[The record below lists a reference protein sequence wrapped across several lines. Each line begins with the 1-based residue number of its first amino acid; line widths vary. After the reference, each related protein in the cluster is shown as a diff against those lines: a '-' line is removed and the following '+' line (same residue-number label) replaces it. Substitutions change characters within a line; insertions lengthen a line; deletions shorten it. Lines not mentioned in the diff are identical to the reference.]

1 MTGNYIF
8 VYLVTDETTLLPR
21 SVAWVEEDSVNKYAR
36 QCEQALLER
45 WTDVE
50 VDVTTYSQKMHVETD
65 VPDADEEVIRA
76 IVEAVWSRFDWL
88 VTDPADRRS
97 GFLVVWTGSDG
108 AREQICEEYG
118 YATLAD
124 AERTAREFFA
134 PENAENVAEAGRLVG
149 EIPVAAE
156 IWLGGE
162 VVAIYTP

>member
-1 MTGNYIF
+1 MYLF
-8 VYLVTDETTLLPR
+8 VYLRTDEDTLLP
-21 SVAWVEEDSVNKYAR
+21 SGVSWNEKDSVNAYSR
-36 QCEQALLER
+36 QVEQALLDR
-45 WTDVE
+45 WPGVE
-50 VDVTTYSQKMHVETD
+50 VDVTTYSQKMHIDTD

-108 AREQICEEYG
+108 AREQIGEEYG

-134 PENAENVAEAGRLVG
+134 LENAENVAEAGRLVG